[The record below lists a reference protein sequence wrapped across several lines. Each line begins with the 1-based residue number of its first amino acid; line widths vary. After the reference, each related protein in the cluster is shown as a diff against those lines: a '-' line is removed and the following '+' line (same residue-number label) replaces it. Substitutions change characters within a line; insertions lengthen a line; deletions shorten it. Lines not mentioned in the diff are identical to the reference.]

1 MSFLVLVSQPF
12 KNLNNVSDSTDFKT
26 MRFQLNVFWVRFC
39 YLYHIPRIG
48 TNSKAHTNFIV
59 ETEKIISTI
68 KENCSLFWFYLRG
81 RSKNINKWTWM
92 DPSYQFSFLM
102 KMQGFTLSGGC
113 IPLEHWIL
121 SGFKKSAQSHFRN

>member
-1 MSFLVLVSQPF
+1 MFLKVQILQPYDFNWIFFGSLLLPVNIISQA
-12 KNLNNVSDSTDFKT
+12 
-26 MRFQLNVFWVRFC
+26 R
-39 YLYHIPRIG
+39 
-48 TNSKAHTNFIV
+48 HTNFTV
-59 ETEKIISTI
+59 EIEKIISTI
-68 KENCSLFWFYLRG
+68 KESCSLFWFYLRG

-121 SGFKKSAQSHFRN
+121 SCLKKSAQSHFRNWFVILLWDCLQLFWLS